1 MRNVQQ
7 RKELSAH
14 LSVFLF
20 ITSPLDSARL
30 IEGGIGQI
38 ARMTNQIKG
47 RKLLTFITVFV
58 RELILLNF
66 EAIM

>member
-20 ITSPLDSARL
+20 ITSPLDSTRL

-47 RKLLTFITVFV
+47 HKLLTFIAVFAD
-58 RELILLNF
+58 ELIL
-66 EAIM
+66 

>member
-1 MRNVQQ
+1 MRSVQQ

-30 IEGGIGQI
+30 IERRIGQI

-58 RELILLNF
+58 GVLIGIL
-66 EAIM
+66 